1 MHFTI
6 YHRGFTLA
14 ELLAVVIIIS
24 LLSALSM
31 GYYKKSVEQSRF
43 PEGLA
48 AAGATV
54 EALSRTISDEQM
66 EGITSPDVHSFA
78 TLDISFPNSCTGN
91 CKATRYF
98 DIVIEQNSA
107 GREVVRAYRGGTT
120 GLYYIEGAVGNS
132 NLICVGNSDDGQ
144 TFCES
149 MGYMTCDENRRCRK

>member
-1 MHFTI
+1 MHFTK

-24 LLSALSM
+24 LLAALSV
-31 GYYKKSVEQSRF
+31 GYYKRSVEQSRF
-43 PEGLA
+43 SEGLA

-54 EALSRTISDEQM
+54 ESLSRTISDEQM
-66 EGITSPDVHSFA
+66 EGLTSPDVHSFA

-91 CKATRYF
+91 CKATKYF
-98 DIVIEQNSA
+98 NIVIEQNST
-107 GREVVRAYRGGTT
+107 GQEVVRAYRGGTT
-120 GLYYIEGAVGNS
+120 GPYYIEASVDSN

-149 MGYMTCDENRRCRK
+149 MGYMTCDANRRCSK